1 MNTRI
6 CAAVVAFV
14 ALTAGCTAEPAAAPQ
29 TSTPSTTTTA
39 APTPAELNERA
50 KAAIAPPDAFA
61 ARGGQVKTN
70 TPATDA
76 EIGDPSQAVA
86 LYCGGSQ
93 IHADGV
99 SVARS
104 RLWTGRTTVFQQV
117 HAMADRPAA
126 VLVKRLETGLAACAS
141 TRSVEQLTTI
151 AKPEGVDDFYAYCE
165 ATLDQTVAP
174 FACYAYLGRGT
185 LISEVIMFGQ
195 TKAEAGAELASVL
208 PAFVPSFAKA

>member
-6 CAAVVAFV
+6 CAAVVAVV
-14 ALTAGCTAEPAAAPQ
+14 ALTAGCAGEPAAAPPAA
-29 TSTPSTTTTA
+29 TTTTTTA

-61 ARGGQVKTN
+61 AVGGQVKTN

-76 EIGDPSQAVA
+76 EIGAEGQAVA
-86 LYCGGSQ
+86 MICGGRE
-93 IHADGV
+93 IHADGA

-126 VLVKRLETGLAACAS
+126 VLVKGVETGLAACAG
-141 TRSVEQLTTI
+141 TRSVEQLTTL

-185 LISEVIMFGQ
+185 LISEVIMFGR

-208 PAFVPSFAKA
+208 PAFVPSFTKA